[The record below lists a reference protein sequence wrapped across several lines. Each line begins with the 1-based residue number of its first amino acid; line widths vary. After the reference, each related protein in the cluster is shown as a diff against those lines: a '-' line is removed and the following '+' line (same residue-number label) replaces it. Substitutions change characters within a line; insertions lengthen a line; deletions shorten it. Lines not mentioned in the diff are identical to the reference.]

1 MVYGF
6 VKQSSGHISIYSEP
20 GHGTTVKLSHLP
32 RASTRGSQ
40 PELPVQGHVRG
51 GFETVLVVEDDE
63 PVRRLACLELRALGY
78 DVLEAGAAAKPWPCW
93 TAAARWTCSSPM
105 W

>member
-1 MVYGF
+1 M
-6 VKQSSGHISIYSEP
+6 
-20 GHGTTVKLSHLP
+20 
-32 RASTRGSQ
+32 
-40 PELPVQGHVRG
+40 QGHVRG

-78 DVLEAGAAAKPWPCW
+78 DVLEASRGSEALALLDSGCLVDL
-93 TAAARWTCSSPM
+93 SSPM